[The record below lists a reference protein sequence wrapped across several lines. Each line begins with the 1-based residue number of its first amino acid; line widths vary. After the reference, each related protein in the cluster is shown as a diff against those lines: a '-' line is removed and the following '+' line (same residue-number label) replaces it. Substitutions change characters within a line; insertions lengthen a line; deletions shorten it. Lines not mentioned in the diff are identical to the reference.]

1 MSRGPAECRRAQSQE
16 KNRNLAQAGP
26 RCWRGDLVSHW
37 SSCGRE
43 LRQLVNTK
51 RLFQLRNLLYR
62 AFKAGAPQQLVLPL
76 LELIPQSV
84 KLFLG
89 DRAWKAG
96 KMTVSSRASC
106 GRYILINCCV
116 GLLNP
121 CACALLLS
129 AAEVALSISP
139 VSLRQAAC
147 CARNTWV
154 RSVNL
159 PSFSS
164 RGKTSSS
171 SNFSWYASM
180 NFRMM
185 PAADESTSALGG
197 EPELMR
203 RIPSS

>member
-43 LRQLVNTK
+43 LRQLVNTE

-89 DRAWKAG
+89 EQGMECREEDRIL
-96 KMTVSSRASC
+96 SRLVRSIHPDKLLRWPDESLRLRSALERGC
-106 GRYILINCCV
+106 GRV
-116 GLLNP
+116 
-121 CACALLLS
+121 
-129 AAEVALSISP
+129 E
-139 VSLRQAAC
+139 
-147 CARNTWV
+147 
-154 RSVNL
+154 
-159 PSFSS
+159 
-164 RGKTSSS
+164 
-171 SNFSWYASM
+171 
-180 NFRMM
+180 
-185 PAADESTSALGG
+185 
-197 EPELMR
+197 
-203 RIPSS
+203 